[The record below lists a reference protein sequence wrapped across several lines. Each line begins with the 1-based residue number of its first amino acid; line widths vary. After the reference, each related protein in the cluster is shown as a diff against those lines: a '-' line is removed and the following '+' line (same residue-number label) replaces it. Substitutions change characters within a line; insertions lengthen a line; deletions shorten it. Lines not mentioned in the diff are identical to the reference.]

1 MKKRLGIYSSIAEAI
16 NDFSLHRLNKLELYE
31 IICNCILEVTNE
43 DKEQVLNPKEYG
55 GITDYQFG
63 KNWLT
68 KK

>member
-1 MKKRLGIYSSIAEAI
+1 MKKKLGVYSAVAEAI
-16 NDFSLHRLNKLELYE
+16 RDFSEHRINRQEFYE
-31 IICNCILEVTNE
+31 IICNCLLEVTNE

-63 KNWLT
+63 KNWLN